1 LKRLS
6 SLSTARRNMRKQRHR
21 KFKKTSKSQDYEVG
35 SSVHKRP
42 AAKRGKNYNEKL
54 QERTLGSEM
63 LPWVCNIPGVW
74 QLCQALERAFH
85 RLVPGLDVDGDGH
98 SPVEELRGS
107 LWRGRDCNDGNPSV
121 SPGKRPWAGDII
133 TDTNCNGIQ
142 GLNPRTG
149 VSWEEELCGGSGAR
163 GLVYIGDS
171 VGGHFHLPPQWFR
184 PQQIDAA
191 MFSNI
196 SQVVSAEADWPQL
209 GFATGFRNSTMPGLI
224 SGITDSIY
232 LRLREKNLC
241 NHRDYHNLAR
251 NGADSFDTLEY
262 LGALARTEKDLPA
275 LVFYSLIGND
285 VCRMSAGN
293 MTTPTQ
299 FRQNVLKALDYME
312 EHLAPG
318 SHVVLVGLI
327 DAGFLYKAMS
337 ERYHPIGEYFR
348 NVKYKDVYKW
358 FNCMQI
364 GPCWGWMNGDTRA
377 RQKTSKRARQLT
389 SVLRQIAAEGR
400 YSKFD
405 LAFLENPFS
414 VVLQEWVA
422 GGGEIYQLVEPVDSL
437 HPTQAAQALITEQV
451 WTSLQNG
458 WPHFLGPDNPKNR
471 EIKRLFGDQGG
482 H

>member
-1 LKRLS
+1 
-6 SLSTARRNMRKQRHR
+6 
-21 KFKKTSKSQDYEVG
+21 
-35 SSVHKRP
+35 
-42 AAKRGKNYNEKL
+42 
-54 QERTLGSEM
+54 
-63 LPWVCNIPGVW
+63 VW
-74 QLCQALERAFH
+74 QLCQALDRAFH
-85 RLVPGLDVDGDGH
+85 QLVPSLDVDGDGH

-121 SPGKRPWAGDII
+121 SPGKRPWAGDIL

-142 GLNPRTG
+142 GLNPATG
-149 VSWEEELCGGSGAR
+149 VSWEEELCGGTGAQ

-184 PQQIDAA
+184 PTQIDPA
-191 MFSNI
+191 MYSNI

-209 GFATGFRNSTMPGLI
+209 GFATGFRNSTMPDLI
-224 SGITDSIY
+224 SGLTDSIY
-232 LRLREKNLC
+232 LRLRAKNLC

-262 LGALARTEKDLPA
+262 LSALSRSEDDLPA

-285 VCRMSAGN
+285 VCRMTAGN
-293 MTTPTQ
+293 MTTVFE

-312 EHLAPG
+312 DHLAPG

-327 DAGFLYKAMS
+327 DAGFLYEAMA
-337 ERYHPIGEYFR
+337 ERVHPIGEYHK
-348 NVKYKDVYKW
+348 NVKYKDVYEW

-364 GPCWGWMNGDTRA
+364 GPCWGWMNQDARA
-377 RQKTSKRARQLT
+377 RRKTSKRARQLT
-389 SVLRQIAAEGR
+389 GVLRQVAAEGR

-405 LAFLENPFS
+405 LAFLDNPFS
-414 VVLQEWVA
+414 VVLEEWVA
-422 GGGEIYQLVEPVDSL
+422 GGGQIHQLVEPVDSL

-451 WTSLQNG
+451 WSSLEKR
-458 WPHFLGPDNPKNR
+458 WPHFLGPENPHNAQ
-471 EIKRLFGDQGG
+471 IKRLFGDQGG